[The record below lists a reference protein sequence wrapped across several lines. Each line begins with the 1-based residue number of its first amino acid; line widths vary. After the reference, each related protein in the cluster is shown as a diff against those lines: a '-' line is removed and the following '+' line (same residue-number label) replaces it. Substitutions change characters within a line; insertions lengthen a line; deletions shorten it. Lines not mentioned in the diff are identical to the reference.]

1 MNILNDKIVFIS
13 GSRSG
18 IGKSTAILMA
28 KKGTRLILHCRKKG
42 DCKDLIEEINH
53 IGGNAKEI
61 SCELS
66 RVSNIP
72 KLAKSINEVWGGLD
86 IMINNAATILP
97 MARASKVFK
106 IGTLATRFQVSK
118 KLLLCN
124 SLTKAEANTPAGSA

>member
-18 IGKSTAILMA
+18 IGRSTSILMA

-61 SCELS
+61 SCDLS

-86 IMINNAATILP
+86 L
-97 MARASKVFK
+97 
-106 IGTLATRFQVSK
+106 
-118 KLLLCN
+118 
-124 SLTKAEANTPAGSA
+124 SLIHI